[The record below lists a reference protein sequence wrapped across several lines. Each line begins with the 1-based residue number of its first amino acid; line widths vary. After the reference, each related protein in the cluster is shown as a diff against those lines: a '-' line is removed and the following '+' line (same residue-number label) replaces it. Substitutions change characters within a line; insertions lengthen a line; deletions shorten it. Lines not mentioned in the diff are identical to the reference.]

1 MSLTA
6 STDQRTDEPSDDR
19 LPVTVLSG
27 FLGSGKTTLL
37 NHVLSN
43 REGKRVAVIVNDMSE
58 VNIDAQLIA
67 DGDAHLDRVEERL
80 VEMSNGCICCTLRE
94 DLLEEVA
101 ELARA
106 GRFDYLLIESTG
118 ISEPLPVAETFV
130 FTDEAGVSL
139 SEIARLDTMVT
150 TVDAA
155 AFLHDYGTSDF
166 LETRGIGLGPEDQR
180 TIADLLVDQ
189 VEFAD
194 TIIVNKVD
202 LVSEGEL
209 ERLIAILRGLNPKA
223 EVLTT
228 SYGNVSLD
236 EVLDTGRFDFEE
248 AAQAAGWMATM
259 RGEENPE
266 TEEYGVSSFVW
277 RARAPF
283 HPERLHALLT
293 KGWPQVLRMK
303 GFSWI
308 ASRPQWACEISKA
321 GRMTGYRPVGYWWSA
336 VEPSQWPTDPAA
348 RSQIDSMMEEPWGDR
363 RQEIVV
369 IGIDLDEAAITA
381 ELESCLLDATEQA
394 QDFSG
399 WRSLPDPFPAWG

>member
-1 MSLTA
+1 MSLTV
-6 STDQRTDEPSDDR
+6 STDDPTDGR

-58 VNIDAQLIA
+58 VNIDAQLVA
-67 DGDAHLDRVEERL
+67 DGDAHLDRVEEKL

-101 ELARA
+101 KLAKD

-130 FTDEAGVSL
+130 FTDQAGVTL
-139 SEIARLDTMVT
+139 SDVARLDTMVT

-155 AFLHDYGTSDF
+155 SFLHDYDAGDF
-166 LETRGIGLGPEDQR
+166 LETRGISLGPEDQR
-180 TIADLLVDQ
+180 TIADLLIDQ

-194 TIIVNKVD
+194 IIVVNKTD
-202 LVSEGEL
+202 LVSDEDL
-209 ERLIAILRGLNPKA
+209 DRLKAILRGFNAKA

-228 SYGNVSLD
+228 TYGNVQLD
-236 EVLDTGRFDFEE
+236 DVLDTGKFDFDE

-259 RGEENPE
+259 RGEESPE
-266 TEEYGVSSFVW
+266 TEEYGVTSFVW
-277 RARAPF
+277 RSRMPF
-283 HPERLHALLT
+283 HPQRIHDLLSR
-293 KGWPQVLRMK
+293 GWDEVLRMK

-308 ASRPQWACEISKA
+308 ASRPQFACEISKA
-321 GRMTGYRPVGYWWSA
+321 GRMTGYVPAGYWWAA
-336 VEPSQWPTDPAA
+336 VDKKHWPTDPAA
-348 RSQIDSMMEEPWGDR
+348 IAEVESTFEPPYGDR

-369 IGIDLDEAAITA
+369 IGIDMDEVEITA
-381 ELESCLLDATEQA
+381 EFESCLLTAEELATGSRA
-394 QDFSG
+394 WAKF
-399 WRSLPDPFPAWG
+399 PDPFPAWQ